1 MFGKKA
7 ISPEE
12 KLLRIIEQP
21 KAKSA
26 AGITLKKGGNS
37 AALGKLTNSILRFN
51 LLDLTNRFLLAAAV
65 ISTAFFVFVFLR
77 PSPLM
82 RAPLSGRTAKV
93 EIQKPSDVSLLS
105 RDEYLQTII
114 SRNMFDVIGTDGVS
128 AVSHQR
134 VEQLGLK
141 LVGIITIDKDSFQAI
156 IEDKD
161 GRTHLG
167 SPNDTILGSITIE
180 KIEADKVILK
190 RGEEIL
196 ELK

>member
-7 ISPEE
+7 VSPEE

-21 KAKSA
+21 KAKA
-26 AGITLKKGGNS
+26 ASGITLKKGAS
-37 AALGKLTNSILRFN
+37 PAALGKLTENILRLNF
-51 LLDLTNRFLLAAAV
+51 LDLTNRFLIGAAV
-65 ISTAFFVFVFLR
+65 ISTGFFVFVLLR

-82 RAPLSGRTAKV
+82 RMPLSGRSAKID
-93 EIQKPSDVSLLS
+93 IQKPSEVSLLS
-105 RDEYLQTII
+105 RDEYLQAII
-114 SRNMFDVIGTDGVS
+114 SRNMFDVIGTDGAS
-128 AVSHQR
+128 AISHQR

-141 LVGIITIDKDSFQAI
+141 LVGIITIDKDSFQAL

-167 SPNDTILGSITIE
+167 SPNETILGSITIE
-180 KIEADKVILK
+180 AIEADKVVLRK
-190 RGEEIL
+190 GGETL